1 MKDISEI
8 LHTSNHF
15 TLLLKIK
22 QYYYNS
28 NLIFSFLI
36 GSDGQ
41 VYEGVGWHKV
51 GTHTIGYN
59 SKSVGIGFI
68 GNFESKNQ

>member
-1 MKDISEI
+1 M
-8 LHTSNHF
+8 
-15 TLLLKIK
+15 
-22 QYYYNS
+22 
-28 NLIFSFLI
+28 I